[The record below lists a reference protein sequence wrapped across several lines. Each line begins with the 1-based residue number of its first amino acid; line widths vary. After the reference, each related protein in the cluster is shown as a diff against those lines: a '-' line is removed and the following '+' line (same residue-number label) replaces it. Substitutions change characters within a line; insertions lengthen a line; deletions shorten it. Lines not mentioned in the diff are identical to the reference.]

1 MAVGDSTADGVKTY
15 GNLKGDTLVGRPS
28 TNTDP
33 NKPPGVLESIK
44 AMPQAPAG
52 TPLVIGTGL
61 MNDVGPSGD
70 ISRANPAIVKAQIDA
85 AKAKGYTP
93 LVLGVGDK
101 YANLNPQIKQIA
113 EANGAKFVGKGEDRK
128 VAFADGSSF
137 TMDEL
142 IDRRLA
148 NPEHGPRI
156 RKDAEK
162 AIKDAA
168 RKAEKAKV
176 AGGLSAAMLG

>member
-1 MAVGDSTADGVKTY
+1 MQVTY
-15 GNLKGDTLVGRPS
+15 GTHTLDFTKLPAKSLEAMLKRGVTHFLGNEQASKVSGWKVRFVE
-28 TNTDP
+28 TEKREP
-33 NKPPGVLESIK
+33 NDDEVAEVKSAYITKALEALS
-44 AMPQAPAG
+44 AG
-52 TPLVIGTGL
+52 TVGVATRGPAADPMDATMERIARGEIS
-61 MNDVGPSGD
+61 DVL
-70 ISRANPAIVKAQIDA
+70 K
-85 AKAKGYTP
+85 
-93 LVLGVGDK
+93 
-101 YANLNPQIKQIA
+101 
-113 EANGAKFVGKGEDRK
+113 ANGAKFVGKGEDRK

-142 IDRRLA
+142 IERRLA